1 MALPYEQMK
10 PSDDQMTMLMM
21 ESPLLDEVEAYLR
34 HAKKDVLAANRLLK
48 LQQDVV
54 AESFNPDGGES
65 DAGPQTEA
73 FYEAY
78 KKRNT
83 LLSINKILCETRD
96 ALPRGKLKND
106 MSRLIKELQPP
117 EEAPAIVR
125 PKTPRM

>member
-21 ESPLLDEVEAYLR
+21 ESPLLDDVEAYLR

-48 LQQDVV
+48 LQQDIVT
-54 AESFNPDGGES
+54 ESFNPDGDEN
-65 DAGPQTEA
+65 DAGTQTEA

-78 KKRNT
+78 KKQNT
-83 LLSINKILCETRD
+83 LLSSNKILCETRD
-96 ALPRGKLKND
+96 ALPKGKLKTE

-117 EEAPAIVR
+117 KASSPAPKQKPFGV
-125 PKTPRM
+125 